1 MKTEYLLENLKIQ
14 NSELYEAY
22 KEFVRNAISSLQD
35 DFGIINIIN
44 SHSERDT
51 TTSIGSTIH
60 SSPINLVRSYIS
72 AKQEEI
78 KSMPEYDKCKQ
89 LMDKDEQISKQVNK
103 MYTILGLIQPIDHWT
118 YISHFLVILVNSLLK
133 SDNFDEDRFN
143 ELYFDLEDFFYNDS
157 VEMLEIAPLYNFTIV
172 GKDNDNISSC
182 FPLSEGLS
190 IRKITDSE
198 RELVGRF
205 SNVSST
211 LPRNSI
217 MDYVIEYKYILSKGF
232 ESDYDTQKK
241 EHPSNTLGIFSSV
254 ITALRL
260 FQEGDIGIFI
270 IPQKFALDLPMW
282 TNSLNVSELN
292 LHSHMGVRYVVDK
305 NQMAEFRLFWN
316 SYEKLLIGEILNYK
330 RFKGD
335 KFKNIK
341 SCFERFNSAYSK
353 TSGDKFVDYVISL
366 EALFSKKDDPRD
378 GMTHRLAL
386 RSSRFLANDIDGR
399 KQIYD
404 DIKDLYGER
413 SSIVHGSEEAD
424 IDIIKMRGYMRK
436 CIKKYLSLAL
446 EQKDSYTHEEMINS
460 IDFS

>member
-241 EHPSNTLGIFSSV
+241 RAPIKY
-254 ITALRL
+254 
-260 FQEGDIGIFI
+260 IGYI
-270 IPQKFALDLPMW
+270 
-282 TNSLNVSELN
+282 
-292 LHSHMGVRYVVDK
+292 
-305 NQMAEFRLFWN
+305 
-316 SYEKLLIGEILNYK
+316 
-330 RFKGD
+330 
-335 KFKNIK
+335 
-341 SCFERFNSAYSK
+341 
-353 TSGDKFVDYVISL
+353 
-366 EALFSKKDDPRD
+366 
-378 GMTHRLAL
+378 
-386 RSSRFLANDIDGR
+386 
-399 KQIYD
+399 
-404 DIKDLYGER
+404 
-413 SSIVHGSEEAD
+413 
-424 IDIIKMRGYMRK
+424 
-436 CIKKYLSLAL
+436 
-446 EQKDSYTHEEMINS
+446 
-460 IDFS
+460 